1 MARDVQHRQPTHKG
15 GTMKVTRTKK
25 GITLRLSLTEAA
37 DLQDV
42 LMLNMTWAE
51 IKEPQR
57 FRLVVA
63 LWEKLFNTLKPEA

>member
-1 MARDVQHRQPTHKG
+1 
-15 GTMKVTRTKK
+15 MKVTRTKK
-25 GITLRLSLTEAA
+25 GITLRLSLAEAA

>member
-1 MARDVQHRQPTHKG
+1 
-15 GTMKVTRTKK
+15 MKVTRTKK
-25 GITLRLSLTEAA
+25 GITLRLSMAEAA

-63 LWEKLFNTLKPEA
+63 LWEELFDTLKPEA

>member
-1 MARDVQHRQPTHKG
+1 
-15 GTMKVTRTKK
+15 MKVTRTQK
-25 GITLRLSLTEAA
+25 GITLRLSLAEAA